1 VFGKSLRT
9 SQWFKYASGVEA
21 GAEVAEHPLMRLLV
35 DHQVEG
41 VEEVAQESVISYA
54 LLVCLAVLWLLLVLA
69 LLAAHQ

>member
-1 VFGKSLRT
+1 
-9 SQWFKYASGVEA
+9 
-21 GAEVAEHPLMRLLV
+21 MRLLV